1 MTCPLNIIGL
11 HADIQEALL
20 PEVHLDRLVMV
31 LVKID
36 QLFIFNLVPLLSSEL
51 TDEELKQEEKE
62 EKAKE
67 RSA

>member
-1 MTCPLNIIGL
+1 
-11 HADIQEALL
+11 
-20 PEVHLDRLVMV
+20 MV